1 MFVTPMPSDNS
12 MPSSPESTQPPCSG
26 LSALIHA
33 ATSQLEYLAEVAS
46 TQFIQS
52 DDVEETQSTQ
62 EFTLNQRQETVSPMD
77 DPASFPVQLMNL
89 CCRQPEYQNTIT
101 FLPNGKFFAIRQSLF
116 LQEQLLDS
124 LQSCEED
131 INTFADFVSHL
142 QEWGFRRMDA
152 TQNGGSNVLLPEVLV
167 FRHAQFIEGDYVQ
180 CRQIVRGENAKVAN
194 TSTMQASK
202 RRLSPGFLQEQ
213 DHENGGSKVQVV
225 VDRSNACSTTTDA
238 IVPTSERIVSSASG
252 ESDTTGE
259 TSCPDAPLPPPN
271 KEELRTMASS
281 IAAEKMKLSNNSSN
295 DSSLIE
301 TAVTS
306 CTYEIVTSAI
316 ECLLRDK
323 THSQVIYQK
332 HEEELSR
339 SSLPG
344 LVPVCKHL
352 FAAASSDTPAVV
364 RVVTIGSSDTTS
376 EEPPHAVEEPPI
388 ALHQEEV

>member
-1 MFVTPMPSDNS
+1 MPSDNS
-12 MPSSPESTQPPCSG
+12 MPSSPESMQPPCSG

-33 ATSQLEYLAEVAS
+33 ATSQLIHLAEVAS
-46 TQFIQS
+46 TQFIQN
-52 DDVEETQSTQ
+52 DDVAEPQTQ
-62 EFTLNQRQETVSPMD
+62 EFSLNDRQETVSPMD
-77 DPASFPVQLMNL
+77 DSASFPVQLMNL
-89 CCRQPEYQNTIT
+89 CCRQPEHQNIIT

-124 LQSCEED
+124 LRSCEED
-131 INTFADFVSHL
+131 IETFADFVSHL
-142 QEWGFRRMDA
+142 QGWGFRRMDSP
-152 TQNGGSNVLLPEVLV
+152 QNGGREDLLPEVLV

-180 CRQIVRGENAKVAN
+180 CRQIVRGENAKVS
-194 TSTMQASK
+194 STFTIQPSK

-225 VDRSNACSTTTDA
+225 TDRSNASTSDTF
-238 IVPTSERIVSSASG
+238 VPANERKVSSASG

-259 TSCPDAPLPPPN
+259 ASCPDAPPPS
-271 KEELRTMASS
+271 KEEELRTVASS
-281 IAAEKMKLSNNSSN
+281 IAADKMKLSNNTSN
-295 DSSLIE
+295 DSSLVE
-301 TAVTS
+301 SAVTS

-323 THSQVIYQK
+323 SHSQVIYQK

-352 FAAASSDTPAVV
+352 FASSDTPAVV
-364 RVVTIGSSDTTS
+364 RVVTIGSADTTP
-376 EEPPHAVEEPPI
+376 EAPPRAAEEPPI
-388 ALHQEEV
+388 VLHQEEV

>member
-12 MPSSPESTQPPCSG
+12 MPSSPESLQAPCSG

-46 TQFIQS
+46 TQFVQN
-52 DDVEETQSTQ
+52 DDVAEQSPPTP
-62 EFTLNQRQETVSPMD
+62 EFTMKERQETVSPID
-77 DPASFPVQLMNL
+77 DSASFPVQLMNL
-89 CCRQPEYQNTIT
+89 CCRQPEHQNIIT

-124 LQSCEED
+124 LRSCEED
-131 INTFADFVSHL
+131 IHTFADFVSHL

-152 TQNGGSNVLLPEVLV
+152 APNGEGREDLLPEVLV
-167 FRHAQFIEGDYVQ
+167 FRHAQFVEGDYVQ
-180 CRQIVRGENAKVAN
+180 CRQIVRGETTKVPTTA
-194 TSTMQASK
+194 STIQPSK
-202 RRLSPGFLQEQ
+202 RRLSPGFLQED
-213 DHENGGSKVQVV
+213 DHENGGSKFQVV
-225 VDRSNACSTTTDA
+225 TDRSNAGSTTDT
-238 IVPTSERIVSSASG
+238 IVPTSERKISSASG

-259 TSCPDAPLPPPN
+259 ASCPDAPLPPPN
-271 KEELRTMASS
+271 EKELRTMASS
-281 IAAEKMKLSNNSSN
+281 IAAEKMKLSHND
-295 DSSLIE
+295 DSSLVE
-301 TAVTS
+301 SAVTS

-323 THSQVIYQK
+323 SHSQVIYQK

-352 FAAASSDTPAVV
+352 FASTSDTPSVV
-364 RVVTIGSSDTTS
+364 RVVTIGSADTTI
-376 EEPPHAVEEPPI
+376 EEPPRAVEEPPVV
-388 ALHQEEV
+388 LHQEEV